1 MHLSGRLGMSL
12 MLVFA
17 VAACGD
23 DSTSK
28 TDAGMDAGAGTGGSG
43 GSGGSGGTGGTS
55 ATAMTFECGATMC
68 TTPEFMIP
76 PGLLGGADG
85 GMSAIPPQLAGLLG
99 SGASICELAMTCS
112 TGCCIDDTK
121 CGVKNPALTG
131 PDCVEQNQPGEAS
144 AQCPEVPV
152 VLVSAIVST
161 LAGGPIAVPIPGCCR
176 TDGKCGLDLGYLGMG
191 CVERSA
197 AALGTDVTPPDGGT
211 AMLESIPCTPGA
223 GGNDG
228 GADDG
233 G

>member
-1 MHLSGRLGMSL
+1 MHLAGRLGMSL
-12 MLVFA
+12 VFA
-17 VAACGD
+17 CVLAACGD
-23 DSTSK
+23 DSGGGGK
-28 TDAGMDAGAGTGGSG
+28 DAGDDAGYVPPVSKKDAGGDSGSTATGSFMC
-43 GSGGSGGTGGTS
+43 
-55 ATAMTFECGATMC
+55 ATAC

-99 SGASICELAMTCS
+99 SGASICDLAMTCN
-112 TGCCIDDTK
+112 TGCCTGDNK

-131 PDCVEQNQPGEAS
+131 PGCVEQNQPGEAS

-176 TDGKCGLDLGYLGMG
+176 TDGQCGLDLGYLGMG
-191 CVERSA
+191 CVERSE